1 MVFSFFFL
9 SSIQKHCRAGA
20 LKKMIQTAQKAV
32 TLLSR
37 RDLLNT
43 NTNNNTSTSF
53 GRRDNDAE
61 SKVSKLSTGLDL
73 EGGQTATT
81 SFDEQRYLPLRRQ
94 SPLPP
99 PSATQSQNANAS
111 PDPPSNSGSGVR

>member
-1 MVFSFFFL
+1 
-9 SSIQKHCRAGA
+9 
-20 LKKMIQTAQKAV
+20 MIQTAQKAV

-53 GRRDNDAE
+53 SRRDNDAE
-61 SKVSKLSTGLDL
+61 SKISKLSAGLDL
-73 EGGQTATT
+73 EGGPTVATT
-81 SFDEQRYLPLRRQ
+81 FDEQRFLPLRRQ

-99 PSATQSQNANAS
+99 PSVTQSQNVDAS
-111 PDPPSNSGSGVR
+111 VDPTSNLGSGVR